1 MIVVRPATADDID
14 ELLRLTEEL
23 DRFYG
28 GTDLDPVE
36 FRRQQVHEALFGDM
50 PAAQVLLALE
60 GETVVAFA
68 SYSYLWP
75 AVGLTRSLYLK
86 ELYVSQAMSRRG
98 AGRALMESLLETARK
113 NGCSRVEWTTD
124 VHNSASS
131 TRCGLASLCAPI
143 NHRSAA
149 VMVDRCSR

>member
-98 AGRALMESLLETARK
+98 ACW
-113 NGCSRVEWTTD
+113 CSAWRSSST
-124 VHNSASS
+124 ASS
-131 TRCGLASLCAPI
+131 TKCGLASLCAPI
-143 NHRSAA
+143 NHRTAA
-149 VMVDRCSR
+149 VMVDGCSR